1 MKQNTKIQLGL
12 EDPKQANHPLGFYP
26 PTKGR
31 LWGIQK
37 GAESSC
43 VSRGLRVAAP
53 QSFWWH
59 FSFYKCRAKAL
70 SCATLKSLK
79 LQKLLAPF
87 WIPPASLSWRIKAK
101 WMVAYLGSPRPS

>member
-1 MKQNTKIQLGL
+1 MKQNTEIQLGL

-53 QSFWWH
+53 QSFCQY
-59 FSFYKCRAKAL
+59 FPFYKYRAKAL

-87 WIPPASLSWRIKAK
+87 WIPPASL
-101 WMVAYLGSPRPS
+101 